1 MKLSVFCPFALKTP
15 IHGPKIVFLG
25 GNFIPKMESSINE
38 PPPQKKLTLERV
50 PVVLGHQA

>member
-15 IHGPKIVFLG
+15 IHGPKIVFFWG
-25 GNFIPKMESSINE
+25 GDFIPKMESSINE
-38 PPPQKKLTLERV
+38 TPQKLTLERV